1 MPLYT
6 AAESG
11 GGASQKAVL
20 HQLVHFQCSAVPMY
34 GAAKEKCWCISK
46 CSDTVIGG
54 TGPSQLLDVS
64 LDADFNSKRGIR
76 HHSRSDR
83 INMVSCA
90 AAVRKDFHSL
100 AYESLA
106 DDSLAY
112 DSLADKCT
120 FECSKRTKN

>member
-11 GGASQKAVL
+11 GGASQKAVWCIFN
-20 HQLVHFQCSAVPMY
+20 VVQCQCMAQP
-34 GAAKEKCWCISK
+34 AKAKCWCISK
-46 CSDTVIGG
+46 CSATVIGG

-106 DDSLAY
+106 DDSLA
-112 DSLADKCT
+112 DKCT